1 MVAECRRLTERN
13 AMLSNIR
20 QLADSSDS
28 QKQKGPAEPPMPKS
42 DSLNSVPGSP
52 KQKRG
57 LLSRFS
63 KSLKNR

>member
-1 MVAECRRLTERN
+1 
-13 AMLSNIR
+13 MLSNIR